1 MTDITGGITG
11 STSAS
16 GVQLTPKGKNEQIG
30 QQEFLNL
37 LVTQLKNQDPEA
49 PMDSKEFAVQL
60 AQFTQVERLISIDQ
74 KLSTQSEA
82 ATMGSLAGYLGHK
95 VVLDSQS
102 VDVKG
107 GQGGDLQ
114 IDLAR
119 ESSAAKVQLLD
130 SSGKVVGEKELG
142 QLKSGKQ
149 VVSLNDLGVPDGSYS
164 LKVVA
169 LSRFGGGTV
178 DATAQVIGLVSGF
191 IPGPDPRLIV
201 NGRTVSMGAIRE
213 VALGA

>member
-1 MTDITGGITG
+1 
-11 STSAS
+11 
-16 GVQLTPKGKNEQIG
+16 
-30 QQEFLNL
+30 
-37 LVTQLKNQDPEA
+37 
-49 PMDSKEFAVQL
+49 
-60 AQFTQVERLISIDQ
+60 
-74 KLSTQSEA
+74 
-82 ATMGSLAGYLGHK
+82 
-95 VVLDSQS
+95 
-102 VDVKG
+102 
-107 GQGGDLQ
+107 
-114 IDLAR
+114 
-119 ESSAAKVQLLD
+119 
-130 SSGKVVGEKELG
+130 
-142 QLKSGKQ
+142 